1 MAEEKVLVFNLRRD
15 ALKAP
20 KWRRSKDVA
29 SLLRGRLMK
38 FSKSGKVNIDSRI
51 SEAIWSRGSRSPL
64 MRLRLRIRKLDDG
77 SVKAELVG

>member
-29 SLLRGRLMK
+29 SLLRRRVMK
-38 FSKSGKVNIDSRI
+38 FSKSGKVEIGNGI
-51 SEAIWSRGSRSPL
+51 SEAIWSRGSRSPP
-64 MRLRLRIRKLDDG
+64 MRLRLKITKLDDG